1 MYKAVYWWLVW
12 LILGVNQS
20 KIIEQWQNKDIGH
33 DVKGDKSNWLNYKG
47 KQSIDDNLGGYF
59 V

>member
-1 MYKAVYWWLVW
+1 MNYRMYKAVYWWLAMVW

-33 DVKGDKSNWLNYKG
+33 DVKGDKSKWLNYKG
-47 KQSIDDNLGGYF
+47 K
-59 V
+59 